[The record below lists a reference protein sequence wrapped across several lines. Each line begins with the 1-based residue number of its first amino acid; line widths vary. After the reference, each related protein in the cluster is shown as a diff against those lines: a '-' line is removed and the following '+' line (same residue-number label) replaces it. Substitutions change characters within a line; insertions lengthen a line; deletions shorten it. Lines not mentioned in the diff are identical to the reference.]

1 MIDVKFKVYL
11 LGFLFCMWRVWK
23 LMIKCVSIRDRDVF
37 DDV

>member
-11 LGFLFCMWRVWK
+11 LGFLFCMWRIWK
-23 LMIKCVSIRDRDVF
+23 LMIKCVSINRDVL